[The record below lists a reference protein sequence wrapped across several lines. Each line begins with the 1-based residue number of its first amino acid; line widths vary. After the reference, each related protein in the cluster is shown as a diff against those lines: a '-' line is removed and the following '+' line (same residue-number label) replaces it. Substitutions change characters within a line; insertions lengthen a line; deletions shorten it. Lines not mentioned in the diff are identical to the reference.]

1 MGEDVVGWVEGWG
14 DSIWLRNDKKA
25 GRGFRRT
32 DPKVEEADQ
41 RLFLNS
47 VF

>member
-1 MGEDVVGWVEGWG
+1 MRWVEGWG
-14 DSIWLRNDKKA
+14 DSIWLRKDKKA
-25 GRGFRRT
+25 GQGFRRK

-47 VF
+47 IS